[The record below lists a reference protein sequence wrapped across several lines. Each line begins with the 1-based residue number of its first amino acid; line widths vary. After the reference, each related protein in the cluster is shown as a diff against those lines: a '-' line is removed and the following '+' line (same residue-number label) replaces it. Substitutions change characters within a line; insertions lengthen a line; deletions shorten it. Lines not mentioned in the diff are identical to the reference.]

1 MINKNIYLLGA
12 TGSIGSQVLE
22 IIRNSEFVLKGCSC
36 GKNIKKMEEI
46 INEFHPKYVSVI
58 KKSDYEYLQNKYPD
72 IEFGYGEDGLIKT
85 AIYNK
90 EEDGTVINAV
100 VGICGLKPT
109 YEAIKASRNVLL
121 ANKETLVVGGEI
133 IIKLAKEK
141 NVRIIPVDSEHNA
154 ISRLLDNH
162 HEKTIEKIII
172 TASGGS
178 FLHKNRTEL
187 ENVTVKEALNHPNW
201 SMGSKITID
210 SATMVNKGL
219 EVIEAHYLFD
229 VEYDQIETVIHKQS
243 IIHSM
248 VEFVDGTVTALMY
261 KPTMKNPISYAM
273 FNEEVKSDFPKI
285 DFTKSFSL
293 DFQKMDYERFPMIK
307 LAYEVG
313 KEKGI
318 MPCVYNAANEVCVEL
333 FLKGKI
339 KFLEIE
345 NIITETVKEYRN
357 KNSKFLLSNE
367 ISIDLLLNVD
377 SEVREKVLNKLSI

>member
-12 TGSIGSQVLE
+12 TGSIGTQVLD
-22 IIRNSEFVLKGCSC
+22 IIKDSDFILKGCSC
-36 GKNIKKMEEI
+36 GKNIQRMEEI
-46 INEFHPKYVSVI
+46 INEFHPQYVSVVD
-58 KKSDYEYLQNKYPD
+58 KEDCEYLKNKYSD
-72 IEFGYGEDGLIKT
+72 VEFGYGDEGLIKT

-90 EEDGTVINAV
+90 GEEGTVINAV

-133 IIKLAKEK
+133 IKKIAIEN
-141 NVRIIPVDSEHNA
+141 NVSIIPVDSEHNA
-154 ISRLLDNH
+154 IARLLSNH
-162 HEKTIEKIII
+162 TKDSINKIII

-178 FLHKNRTEL
+178 FLNKDRSEL
-187 ENVTVKEALNHPNW
+187 QNVTVKEALNHPNW

-229 VEYDQIETVIHKQS
+229 VDYDKIETVIHKQS

-261 KPTMKNPISYAM
+261 KPTMKNPISYAL
-273 FNEEVKSDFPKI
+273 FEKEVRTDFPKL
-285 DFTKSFSL
+285 DFTKLCSL
-293 DFQKMDYERFPMIK
+293 DFQKMDYERFPMIA
-307 LAYEVG
+307 LAYEMG
-313 KEKGI
+313 RLKGI
-318 MPCVYNAANEVCVEL
+318 MPCVFNASNEISVDL

-345 NIITETVKEYRN
+345 NII
-357 KNSKFLLSNE
+357 NE
-367 ISIDLLLNVD
+367 IVNEYKKVNNRFSENDLSIDLLLQID
-377 SEVREKVLNKLSI
+377 KEVKEKIINKYI

>member
-58 KKSDYEYLQNKYPD
+58 EKSDYEYLQNKYPD

-162 HEKTIEKIII
+162 HEKTVEKIII

-273 FNEEVKSDFPKI
+273 FNEEVRSDFPKI

-318 MPCVYNAANEVCVEL
+318 MPSVYNAANEVCVEL

-367 ISIDLLLNVD
+367 ISIDLLLKVD